1 MRPISQ
7 LPRFLAVLLSL
18 AALCG
23 CVGAPVQEMSNA
35 RQAVR
40 AAERAGAMVH
50 APEAL
55 NEARRLLKQAET
67 NIRHGDYRAA
77 RDDAE
82 QSREK
87 AMTARSVAETAAA
100 AAKKP

>member
-1 MRPISQ
+1 LRRIFP

-18 AALCG
+18 AALAG

-50 APEAL
+50 APDDL
-55 NEARRLLKQAET
+55 NEARRLLKQAEA

-82 QSREK
+82 QSRER
-87 AMTARSVAETAAA
+87 AMTARSVAETATAVP
-100 AAKKP
+100 KQP